1 MFKLYYMPDARLL
14 AEENNEILI
23 KEKLGNYLGC
33 LEIISY
39 MITETDEKDN
49 FIQSTLIQDYDDYLE
64 YKYNKPKTLTKHL

>member
-49 FIQSTLIQDYDDYLE
+49 FIQSTLIQNYDDYLE